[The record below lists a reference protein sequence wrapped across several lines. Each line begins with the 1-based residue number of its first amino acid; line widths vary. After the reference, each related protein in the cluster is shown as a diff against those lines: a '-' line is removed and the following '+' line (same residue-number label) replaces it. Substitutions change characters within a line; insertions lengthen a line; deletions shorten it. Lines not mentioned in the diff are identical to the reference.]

1 MAKIV
6 FNGVV
11 QVEKPFLGF
20 TYLTRQYRAVKTG
33 KNNLIVTIPRE
44 WCESNGIKA
53 GDNLTLAY
61 QDNILVVQSGK

>member
-11 QVEKPFLGF
+11 QVEKPFFGF
-20 TYLTRQYRAVKTG
+20 TYLTRQYRAMKTS
-33 KNNLIVTIPRE
+33 KNNLIVTIPRK
-44 WCESNGIKA
+44 WCERNGIEA

-61 QDNILVVQSGK
+61 QGNILVVQSGK